1 VGTFSLLWSILLLV
15 PVIFVEGWVLR
26 SDLKISRWHAL
37 GTTTVANILSTLA
50 GGVIAIVLTLPLM
63 APEGAVADALTLVL
77 FVPLFYLS
85 RTIEFAY
92 SRWSLNR
99 VLQVE
104 PSAIRRSVHRA
115 NLVSYTM
122 LAIFVVT
129 RFLKSWY
136 VNGYIVM

>member
-1 VGTFSLLWSILLLV
+1 MEAESTRVVAL
-15 PVIFVEGWVLR
+15 
-26 SDLKISRWHAL
+26 SR
-37 GTTTVANILSTLA
+37 
-50 GGVIAIVLTLPLM
+50 P
-63 APEGAVADALTLVL
+63 PEGAVADALTLVL